1 MTFAFLR
8 RALAMS
14 EQLTE
19 PAISRA
25 VARID
30 QNVRRV
36 VSETEPRTDQQFR
49 FVSDLR
55 IAKLIVG
62 PHHAGQ
68 RVVVGNADDRK
79 PKLAGLMH
87 ILLRMRA
94 AAQKRKIRS
103 DADLG
108 IVRRCVNAGR
118 VHANNPCTNQPGCT
132 GLSSFTIS
140 PYNPSR

>member
-1 MTFAFLR
+1 MTLALLR
-8 RALAMS
+8 RALATRQ
-14 EQLTE
+14 QLAE
-19 PAISRA
+19 PAVSRA
-25 VARID
+25 VARVE

-36 VSETEPRTDQQFR
+36 VIEYESRTDQKFCSV
-49 FVSDLR
+49 FELR
-55 IAKLIVG
+55 IVKLIVG

-68 RVVVGNADDRK
+68 RVVVGNTDDGK
-79 PKLAGLMH
+79 PKFAGLMH

-94 AAQKRKIRS
+94 AAQKRKIRG

-108 IVRRCVNAGR
+108 IVRRCANAGR

>member
-1 MTFAFLR
+1 MTLALLR
-8 RALAMS
+8 RALATGQ
-14 EQLTE
+14 QLAE
-19 PAISRA
+19 PAVSRA
-25 VARID
+25 VARVE

-36 VSETEPRTDQQFR
+36 VIEYEPRTDQQFR
-49 FVSDLR
+49 FVFELR
-55 IAKLIVG
+55 IVKLLVG

-68 RVVVGNADDRK
+68 RVMVGNTDDRK

-94 AAQKRKIRS
+94 ATQKRKIRG

-108 IVRRCVNAGR
+108 IRN
-118 VHANNPCTNQPGCT
+118 VHANNPCTNQHGCT
-132 GLSSFTIS
+132 GSSSFTIS